1 MRNIRRLHVLP
12 EITLFGRKVTNF
24 IPFHQIK
31 FAKTLK
37 NRYLCIDFSPTD
49 MKATEEFPLAATLQR
64 VAELMN
70 ADDVDTAAR
79 LSGEAL
85 AMYDNDLR
93 LSFHTPDRA
102 RAAIDMVRMAT
113 AHIFSLRALSMS
125 RDAFECALMVLVN
138 ADVAEITADARAHEA
153 LLPLSVHT
161 ALSLMEA
168 VDTIQP
174 TAEVQLHASMAL
186 ALIGHLMQ
194 RFGAASATD
203 GSASLL
209 PQLLSAAPD
218 ITVDGIPAAGA
229 PTKALLAEL
238 LALAH
243 SIL

>member
-1 MRNIRRLHVLP
+1 
-12 EITLFGRKVTNF
+12 
-24 IPFHQIK
+24 
-31 FAKTLK
+31 
-37 NRYLCIDFSPTD
+37 
-49 MKATEEFPLAATLQR
+49 MKATEEFPLAATLER

-93 LSFHTPDRA
+93 LAFHTADRA
-102 RAAIDMVRMAT
+102 GAAIDMVRMAT
-113 AHIFSLRALSMS
+113 AHIFSLRALRMP
-125 RDAFECALMVLVN
+125 RDAFQCALMVLVN
-138 ADVAEITADARAHEA
+138 ADVAEITANTDAHFA

-161 ALSLMEA
+161 ALALMEA

-186 ALIGHLMQ
+186 ALIGRLME
-194 RFGAASATD
+194 RFGAATATD
-203 GSASLL
+203 GSATLL
-209 PQLLSAAPD
+209 PQLLAAAPD
-218 ITVDGIPAAGA
+218 ITVDGIPATDASI
-229 PTKALLAEL
+229 KALLAEL

>member
-31 FAKTLK
+31 FAKTPR
-37 NRYLCIDFSPTD
+37 NRYLCNDFQPPN
-49 MKATEEFPLAATLQR
+49 MKATEEFPLAATLAR
-64 VAELMN
+64 VTELMSS
-70 ADDVDTAAR
+70 DDVDTAAR

-93 LSFHTPDRA
+93 LAFHTPDRA
-102 RAAIDMVRMAT
+102 QAATDMVRMAA
-113 AHIFSLRALSMS
+113 AHVFSLRAMNLP
-125 RDAFECALMVLVN
+125 REALECALMVIVT
-138 ADVAEITADARAHEA
+138 ADVAEITDDATAHPA
-153 LLPLSVHT
+153 LLPLTVHT
-161 ALSLMEA
+161 ALALIEA

-174 TAEVQLHASMAL
+174 SPDVQLHASMAL

-203 GSASLL
+203 GAASLL
-209 PQLLSAAPD
+209 PQLLAAAPD
-218 ITVDGIPAAGA
+218 ITVDGIPAATA

-238 LALAH
+238 LALVH